1 MSTKYN
7 RGFVSKIQVFL
18 KERREKVFER
28 EKELKKLKKK
38 KSKWVTVDTRHHK
51 LKGLRSHT
59 VKMDTRTEMVVRT
72 VSKRLILRKCIAYAL
87 VTLSFKHQT
96 EVTKQTPG
104 PHTLEFPK

>member
-1 MSTKYN
+1 
-7 RGFVSKIQVFL
+7 
-18 KERREKVFER
+18 
-28 EKELKKLKKK
+28 
-38 KSKWVTVDTRHHK
+38 
-51 LKGLRSHT
+51 
-59 VKMDTRTEMVVRT
+59 MDTRTEMVVRI